1 MPEPAVLDP
10 AVRAALDLARDVLAE
25 LDLELVLAR
34 LVTSAR
40 ELSSAK
46 YAALGVL
53 DESRQELCG
62 SSRPASMMRAVARLA
77 HRLEERACSANS
89 SATQGHSVSAT

>member
-46 YAALGVL
+46 YAA
-53 DESRQELCG
+53 ST
-62 SSRPASMMRAVARLA
+62 SSLAR
-77 HRLEERACSANS
+77 RF
-89 SATQGHSVSAT
+89 G